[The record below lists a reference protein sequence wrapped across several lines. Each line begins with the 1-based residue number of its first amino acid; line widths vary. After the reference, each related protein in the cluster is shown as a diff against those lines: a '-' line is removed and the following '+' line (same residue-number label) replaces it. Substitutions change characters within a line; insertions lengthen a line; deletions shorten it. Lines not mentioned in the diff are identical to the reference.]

1 LKFNDDWFRQN
12 TMKVEHNCNLY
23 LRSSWNKLVDFLKVE
38 TNELAEADVAAE
50 LMKCQLQLFNL
61 HFEET
66 CRIQST
72 WTVSEKRQRERIIK
86 SIEAFLLSEYGNFFH
101 RFLVVLGNRV
111 YDYVKFGIV
120 DIQNCLNDLFFL
132 DEGMNL
138 EDKKR
143 IWTSEI

>member
-1 LKFNDDWFRQN
+1 
-12 TMKVEHNCNLY
+12 
-23 LRSSWNKLVDFLKVE
+23 LKVE

-143 IWTSEI
+143 I